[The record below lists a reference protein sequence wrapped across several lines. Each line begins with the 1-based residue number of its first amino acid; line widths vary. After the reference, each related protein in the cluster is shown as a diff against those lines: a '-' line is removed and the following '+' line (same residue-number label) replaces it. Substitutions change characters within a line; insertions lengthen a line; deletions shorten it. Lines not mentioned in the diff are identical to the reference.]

1 MAAAL
6 LVATPGRA
14 AEGRG
19 AEGPGTGGVVFGAWS
34 VRQVHGLSGETGSAG
49 GESGGAARSDVA
61 GGTGEADGVDEAAAL
76 ASEAEARFAAGAT
89 DEALALWR
97 RAYALLPRSIG
108 YAQRRA
114 AVALAIAGA
123 EEAAFRGSGDPARLR
138 AGIAALDTYLAGLEP
153 TDDENRAGVEGRR
166 AALSGMLDRA
176 AAPQGPT
183 PLPGVAPGRRGI
195 DRRAGLAAAG
205 LGGAAVVGGVV
216 AIAGAVASRGA
227 ERALARAAG
236 RPCSGSDPADPCGS
250 DATREALKAEALA
263 DGLRAN
269 RVAVIG
275 ATVAGVMLAAGAVAL
290 IVGGIRGRAPVR
302 AESRGAGLLV
312 RF

>member
-1 MAAAL
+1 MTAAL
-6 LVATPGRA
+6 VVATPGQA
-14 AEGRG
+14 G
-19 AEGPGTGGVVFGAWS
+19 AEGPGRVEVVFGAWS
-34 VRQVHGLSGETGSAG
+34 ARHVYGLSGETGVSGG
-49 GESGGAARSDVA
+49 GEVA

-76 ASEAEARFAAGAT
+76 ASEAEARLAAGAT
-89 DEALALWR
+89 EEALALWR

-153 TDDENRAGVEGRR
+153 TDDENRAGVEARR
-166 AALSGMLDRA
+166 AALSDMLDRA
-176 AAPQGPT
+176 AAPQGPAA
-183 PLPGVAPGRRGI
+183 PPGVAPGRRGV
-195 DRRAGLAAAG
+195 DRRAGLAAGG
-205 LGGAAVVGGVV
+205 LGGAAVVAGVV
-216 AIAGAVASRGA
+216 AIVGIAASRGA
-227 ERALARAAG
+227 DRALARATS
-236 RPCSGSDPADPCGS
+236 RPCSGSEPADPCGS
-250 DATREALKAEALA
+250 DVTREALKAEALA

-269 RVAVIG
+269 RIAVVG
-275 ATVAGVMLAAGAVAL
+275 ATVAGVLLAAGAVAL

-302 AESRGAGLLV
+302 AQGRGAGLIV